1 MRQSRLSLRYIIDKI
16 VGMKDEHWEE
26 RALECGIRES
36 RAYTNQSTAR
46 VEISENQGSGSNKTI
61 EGVQSVNDGN
71 RQKVRVVANQPS
83 SGSQQTLESVWDA
96 DPDWYKSK

>member
-71 RQKVRVVANQPS
+71 RQKVRVVAFRQSANPRVCL
-83 SGSQQTLESVWDA
+83 GRR
-96 DPDWYKSK
+96 P

>member
-46 VEISENQGSGSNKTI
+46 VETNEGQGQATDKGSG
-61 EGVQSVNDGN
+61 GVQSVNDGN
-71 RQKVRVVANQPS
+71 WQQVRMVPNQQRL
-83 SGSQQTLESVWDA
+83 GDGKTLKSLWDEN
-96 DPDWYKSK
+96 PEWWKE